1 MPERA
6 ETIRGVRFRTLWA
19 GQSVSALG
27 DAAATLA
34 VPYLVLQTT
43 GSATATALAVA
54 ARTVSYLVVGLLAG
68 PLVDR
73 SDPRRMMITAD
84 VVRVAGFALLP
95 LVVLL
100 PGGGWLVLPVVVV
113 LSGAGVFFETAL
125 TLVVKDGI
133 ADEELAAANSR
144 LELSTQAG
152 LLAGPALVG
161 VALATTGVA
170 TVLCANALTFVVSV
184 LTLLPLRFDRT
195 VHSGPTGTRSMAGD
209 LREGVR
215 YIRSHRL
222 MRTIIGLQVVIN
234 FVVAAENLLILYV
247 DRGLHA
253 SPAWLGVII
262 AAAGVGGIA
271 AGAVAGALAR
281 RFPAPHLIA
290 WSVIGIG
297 GSLLGM
303 ALARTPLQ
311 LCLVNAVHGALTV
324 FATINIRTVRQ
335 RVVPRELLGRVTANA
350 RTIALAANP
359 LGALLFGLLAQ
370 ANGNDARIAFL
381 LAGVLSAASTVVAW
395 RGLLGRA
402 PSG

>member
-43 GSATATALAVA
+43 GSAAATALAVA

-73 SDPRRMMITAD
+73 SDPRRVMIVAD
-84 VVRVAGFALLP
+84 VVRIAGFLLLP

-100 PGGGWLVLPVVVV
+100 PAGGWLVLPVAVV
-113 LSGAGVFFETAL
+113 LAGAGVFFETAL

-133 ADEELAAANSR
+133 DDAELAAANSR
-144 LELSTQAG
+144 LELSTQVG

-161 VALATTGVA
+161 VALATTGV
-170 TVLCANALTFVVSV
+170 TFVLYANAATFVVSV
-184 LTLLPLRFDRT
+184 LTLLPLRFGST
-195 VHSGPTGTRSMAGD
+195 VHSGSTLRVD
-209 LREGVR
+209 LREGLR

-222 MRTIIGLQVVIN
+222 IRTIVGLQVVIN
-234 FVVAAENLLILYV
+234 FVVAAENLLILYA

-253 SPAWLGVII
+253 SPAWLGVIM
-262 AAAGVGGIA
+262 ASAGAGGIA
-271 AGAVAGALAR
+271 AGAVTGVLAR
-281 RFPAPHLIA
+281 RFAASHLIA

-303 ALARTPLQ
+303 ALTATPLQ
-311 LCLVNAVHGALTV
+311 LCAVNAMHGALTV
-324 FATINIRTVRQ
+324 FATINIRSVRQ

-359 LGALLFGLLAQ
+359 VGALLFGLLVQ

-381 LAGVLSAASTVVAW
+381 LAGVVSAASTVVAW
-395 RGLLGRA
+395 RGLLA
-402 PSG
+402 SS

>member
-1 MPERA
+1 M
-6 ETIRGVRFRTLWA
+6 
-19 GQSVSALG
+19 
-27 DAAATLA
+27 
-34 VPYLVLQTT
+34 
-43 GSATATALAVA
+43 
-54 ARTVSYLVVGLLAG
+54 
-68 PLVDR
+68 
-73 SDPRRMMITAD
+73 
-84 VVRVAGFALLP
+84 
-95 LVVLL
+95 
-100 PGGGWLVLPVVVV
+100 
-113 LSGAGVFFETAL
+113 
-125 TLVVKDGI
+125 
-133 ADEELAAANSR
+133 ADEQLAAANSR

-170 TVLCANALTFVVSV
+170 TVLYANALTFVVSV
-184 LTLLPLRFDRT
+184 ITLLPLRFDRT
-195 VHSGPTGTRSMAGD
+195 VHKGPTGDRSMVAD

-222 MRTIIGLQVVIN
+222 IRTIIGLQVVIN
-234 FVVAAENLLILYV
+234 FVVAAENLLIVYA

-253 SPAWLGVII
+253 SPAWLGVVI
-262 AAAGVGGIA
+262 AAAGAGGIA
-271 AGAVAGALAR
+271 AGAVAGALTR
-281 RFPAPHLIA
+281 RFPAPYLIA

-303 ALARTPLQ
+303 ALVRTPLQ
-311 LCLVNAVHGALTV
+311 LCAVNAVHGALTV

-359 LGALLFGLLAQ
+359 LGALLFGLLVQ

-381 LAGVLSAASTVVAW
+381 IAGLFSTASTVVAW